1 MNTTIRKEFVDT
13 FNKLTH
19 KLSPWEVWKD
29 FVVMCSCSFSN
40 ALDKS
45 HYDEREK
52 LYMDTIKK
60 YDKEDQAAFQKLLAY
75 TVMALEENPDQDF
88 LGTIYTELGLVNKQ
102 YKQIFTP
109 YNVNRLMAEITMENV
124 AQEVKEKGYITLNDD
139 CCGAGSTLIAG
150 VNTIKSILEKQR
162 LNFQNH
168 LLVAAQD
175 IDLTVG
181 LMCYIQLSLL
191 GVAAYI
197 KIDDAISKPMAV
209 DDTLEN
215 YWFTPMYFSEVW
227 KTRRMIKQVEQLF
240 KEDK

>member
-60 YDKEDQAAFQKLLAY
+60 YDKEDQAAFPKLLAY
-75 TVMALEENPDQDF
+75 TVMALEENPDQDY

-102 YKQIFTP
+102 HKQIFTP
-109 YNVNRLMAEITMENV
+109 YNVSRLMAEITMENV

-150 VNTIKSILEKQR
+150 VNTIKSILEK
-162 LNFQNH
+162 
-168 LLVAAQD
+168 
-175 IDLTVG
+175 
-181 LMCYIQLSLL
+181 
-191 GVAAYI
+191 
-197 KIDDAISKPMAV
+197 
-209 DDTLEN
+209 
-215 YWFTPMYFSEVW
+215 
-227 KTRRMIKQVEQLF
+227 
-240 KEDK
+240 

>member
-1 MNTTIRKEFVDT
+1 MNENIRKDFIDT
-13 FNKLTH
+13 FGRLTR

-40 ALDKS
+40 VFDKT
-45 HYDEREK
+45 HFDEREK

-60 YDKEDQAAFQKLLAY
+60 YSKDEQMLFPKLLADV
-75 TVMALEENPDQDF
+75 TMTLEKNPDQDF
-88 LGTIYTELGLVNKQ
+88 LGTIYTELGLINKQ
-102 YKQIFTP
+102 HKQIFTP
-109 YNVNRLMAEITMENV
+109 YNVSLLMAEITTTNV
-124 AQEVKEKGYITLNDD
+124 MQDVKEHGYLTLNDD

-150 VNTIKSILEKQR
+150 VNTIKRILEKQG

-168 LLVAAQD
+168 VLVAAQD

-197 KIDDAISKPMAV
+197 KIGNTITNPMTEN
-209 DDTLEN
+209 DTLEN

-227 KTRRMIKQVEQLF
+227 KTRRTIKQIERLF

>member
-1 MNTTIRKEFVDT
+1 MYQNIISSDIVSFRRYFVIGEYDNLDDAKANLDADVEKWKLNNKAYYKKNYPFARKYT
-13 FNKLTH
+13 
-19 KLSPWEVWKD
+19 
-29 FVVMCSCSFSN
+29 
-40 ALDKS
+40 
-45 HYDEREK
+45 
-52 LYMDTIKK
+52 
-60 YDKEDQAAFQKLLAY
+60 KEEASLIPQLLAY

-102 YKQIFTP
+102 HKQIFTP
-109 YNVNRLMAEITMENV
+109 YNVSRLMAEITMGSV

-150 VNTIKSILEKQR
+150 VNTIKSILEKQG

-197 KIDDAISKPMAV
+197 KIDDAISNPMTV
-209 DDTLEN
+209 NDTLEN

-227 KTRRMIKQVEQLF
+227 KTRRMIKQMEQLF